1 MACLEIIDYLSG
13 LTGFVFDRSVLVRV
27 AVDRGVYRDISPSE
41 LDQRT
46 KDLLRADLLL
56 TAYLSPDV
64 MAGST
69 HSHGSYTKTVGSQTL
84 NNKDDIYE
92 VIVAL
97 YRKYGEDDKLALLP
111 EASGHLQWME

>member
-1 MACLEIIDYLSG
+1 MACPEIIDYLSG
-13 LTGFVFDRSVLVRV
+13 LTGFVFDKSVLVRV
-27 AVDRGVYRDISPSE
+27 AVDRGVYRDISPCE

-69 HSHGSYTKTVGSQTL
+69 HSHGSYTKTVGSQTF
-84 NNKDDIYE
+84 NNKEDIRDI
-92 VIVAL
+92 IVAL
-97 YRKYGEDDKLALLP
+97 YRKYGEEDKIAVLT
-111 EASGHLQWME
+111 EASGHLQWLE